1 MLINATPHDLVMTNE
16 DGTEFTLP
24 PSGYTL
30 KAETS
35 SVLLREQNGIQFFA
49 TSFSQDANTVRD
61 LITIRNQYPDAIIIG
76 SIVAAQAYPENV
88 VALITTPETCRA
100 EPSKKRYYAYR
111 FTIYYVGE

>member
-1 MLINATPHDLVMTNE
+1 MLINATPHDLVMVDQ
-16 DGTEFTLP
+16 DGTECTLP

-61 LITIRNQYPDAIIIG
+61 LITIRNQYPDAVIVG
-76 SIVAAQAYPENV
+76 SIVAAQAYPEDV
-88 VALITTPETCRA
+88 VALITTPETIRA

-111 FTIYYVGE
+111 FTTYGG

>member
-30 KAETS
+30 KAETAT
-35 SVLLREQNGIQFFA
+35 VLLREQDGIQFFA
-49 TSFSQDANTVRD
+49 TSFSKDEGTLKD
-61 LITIRNQYPDAIIIG
+61 LAEIRAKYPDAVIVG
-76 SIVAAQAYPENV
+76 SIVAAQTYPEDV
-88 VALITTPETCRA
+88 VALMTTPETIRA

-111 FTIYYVGE
+111 FTTYGG